1 MQNAALFNSIF
12 VAFFQPRAM
21 LLLLQIVLAIPHMS
35 RLVRI
40 LLIALAIVLALGL
53 RLRAVEM
60 LPIDYD
66 EDDYLRAGQ
75 QFATAIQNGDWRAFT
90 ELNYRTEHPPL
101 SKIAYGVA
109 IARLKRV
116 PEIPDRPTTA
126 EPSRT
131 LPQPHLVF
139 ARLTAALFGVLTVL
153 ALAALNPLAGILL
166 AMHTWTIKYT
176 SQVMLEAL
184 PALTS
189 LLCVLFYVKS
199 KREWNVW
206 LILSGIALGLTAAS
220 KYMYCV
226 VGIAVLAD
234 WAIHARQSNAPLK
247 NFFAPIA
254 LWIFLALVFFTI
266 ADPYLWNDPITRL
279 RESILYHGGYAQS
292 KAVQDAG
299 FPVWQPFV
307 WLFGAV
313 PWHPGV
319 FVFSFDLFIT
329 LFAFFGLRELWNKY
343 RVFALWLALM
353 ILFLLAWPTK
363 WPQYILTITVPVSLA
378 ASLGIHATILE
389 PSKRWWLSRHSI
401 IPSLPRSIAPSPND
415 FKLALP
421 YLIPGAFI
429 LALLALIPFLYQIAM
444 ALTDFS
450 TISIRDGLN
459 GGVLR
464 EVWRGLTF
472 QAQPVQ
478 VNLFDPSPD
487 FTREVRFA
495 GIGLVWQMLTGVWA
509 DVMVF
514 DVLWTVL
521 SVVTTTVLGVSV
533 ALLLNVRGV
542 RFTGFWRAL
551 FILPWAIPEFVGAL
565 VWFNIFEPSFGWLA
579 LAANLPGDLR
589 AALQPALSW
598 QDKPELALLVLLI
611 AGTWYGFPLIMLAT
625 LAGLKMIP
633 RDVYDAAAMDGA
645 SRWETLRAITIP
657 LLLPLLAP
665 ALILRTIFAF
675 NQFYLFY
682 VMNPPYPLYTLS
694 SLSYFFFNPTY
705 GFGGV
710 FAVSAGINL
719 ITVVVLIFLLLR
731 FNKWSRAAEG
741 VTYA

>member
-1 MQNAALFNSIF
+1 MSL
-12 VAFFQPRAM
+12 PRIA
-21 LLLLQIVLAIPHMS
+21 
-35 RLVRI
+35 RI
-40 LLIALAIVLALGL
+40 LLILLAVVLALGL
-53 RLRAVEM
+53 RLRAVNM

-75 QFATAIQNGDWRAFT
+75 QFAQAIQAGDWRAFT

-101 SKIAYGVA
+101 SKIAYGAA
-109 IARLKRV
+109 ITPLKPA
-116 PEIPDRPTTA
+116 PEIPDLPTTA
-126 EPSRT
+126 QPSRS
-131 LPQPHLVF
+131 LPQPHLLF
-139 ARLTAALFGVLTVL
+139 ARLTAALFGTLTVFAL
-153 ALAALNPLAGILL
+153 ALVDPLAGILL
-166 AMHTWTIKYT
+166 AIHTWTIKYS

-184 PALTS
+184 PSLTS
-189 LLCVLFYVKS
+189 LLCALAYVKS
-199 KREWNVW
+199 KRAWNLW
-206 LILSGIALGLTAAS
+206 LALSGIALGLTAAS

-226 VGIAVLAD
+226 VGIAILAD
-234 WAIHARQSNAPLK
+234 WAIANKNTLRAQWLNYGLK
-247 NFFAPIA
+247 VGAWILLALIFFA
-254 LWIFLALVFFTI
+254 L
-266 ADPYLWNDPITRL
+266 ADPYLWNDPVQRL
-279 RESILYHGGYAQS
+279 RDSIAYHGGYAQS
-292 KAVQDAG
+292 QAVQDAG

-319 FVFSFDLFIT
+319 FIFSFDLFIT
-329 LFAFFGLRELWNKY
+329 LFAFFGLRDLWKKY

-353 ILFLLAWPTK
+353 ISFLLVWPTK
-363 WPQYILTITVPVSLA
+363 WPQYILTITAPVSLA
-378 ASLGIHATILE
+378 AALGIRAAIAEPLKRRWLNRRTLTAPPHHAVAE
-389 PSKRWWLSRHSI
+389 SPSNLRFAFGFL
-401 IPSLPRSIAPSPND
+401 L
-415 FKLALP
+415 
-421 YLIPGAFI
+421 PGA
-429 LALLALIPFLYQIAM
+429 LLLVLLALIPFLYQIAM

-450 TISIRDGLN
+450 SISIRDGLN

-464 EVWRGLTF
+464 EVWRGITF
-472 QAQPVQ
+472 QVQPVQ
-478 VNLFDPSPD
+478 VNFFDPSPK
-487 FTREVRFA
+487 FVREVRFA
-495 GIGLVWQMLTGVWA
+495 GVDLVWQMLTGAGA

-514 DVLWTVL
+514 DVLWTLL
-521 SVVTTTVLGVSV
+521 SVATTTVLGVAV

-565 VWFNIFEPSFGWLA
+565 VWFQIFDPKNGWLY
-579 LAANLPGDLR
+579 LAANAPGDLR
-589 AALQPALSW
+589 AALQAAVAW
-598 QDKPELALLVLLI
+598 QNSPELALLVLLV
-611 AGTWYGFPLIMLAT
+611 AGTWYGFPLILLAT
-625 LAGLKMIP
+625 LAGLKAVP
-633 RDVYDAAAMDGA
+633 QNVYEAAALDGA
-645 SRWETLRAITIP
+645 SRRESFRALTIP

-719 ITVVVLIFLLLR
+719 ITVGVLIFLLLR

>member
-1 MQNAALFNSIF
+1 M
-12 VAFFQPRAM
+12 
-21 LLLLQIVLAIPHMS
+21 
-35 RLVRI
+35 RLPNISTFARI
-40 LLIALAIVLALGL
+40 LLIVLAIVLALGL
-53 RLRAVEM
+53 RLRAVQM

-75 QFATAIQNGDWRAFT
+75 QFATAIQNGNWRAFT

-101 SKIAYGVA
+101 AKIAYGVA
-109 IARLKRV
+109 LTPLPAA

-126 EPSRT
+126 DPAKS
-131 LPQPHLVF
+131 LPQPHLLF
-139 ARLTAALFGVLTVL
+139 ARLTGAFFGVLTVAAL
-153 ALAALNPLAGILL
+153 ALLDPLAGILL
-166 AMHTWTIKYT
+166 AIDTWTIKYT

-189 LLCVLFYVKS
+189 LVCVLAYRKS
-199 KREWNVW
+199 KGQLNFW
-206 LILSGIALGLTAAS
+206 LGVSGIALGLTAAS
-220 KYMYCV
+220 KYMYCI
-226 VGIAVLAD
+226 VGVAILVDWGLAVKSHWRAAWTKTAASVAFWVFLA
-234 WAIHARQSNAPLK
+234 IL
-247 NFFAPIA
+247 FFA
-254 LWIFLALVFFTI
+254 I
-266 ADPYLWNDPITRL
+266 ADPYLWNDPVNRL
-279 RESILYHGGYAQS
+279 RDSIVYHAGYAQS

-299 FPVWQPFV
+299 YPMWQPFV

-319 FVFSFDLFIT
+319 FLFSFDLFIT
-329 LFAFFGLRELWNKY
+329 LFAFFGLRTLWKQY
-343 RVFALWLALM
+343 RVFALWLGLM
-353 ILFLLAWPTK
+353 LLFLLAWTTK
-363 WPQYILTITVPVSLA
+363 WPQYVLTVTVPVSLA
-378 ASLGIHATILE
+378 ASLGIRETIFQ
-389 PSKRWWLSRHSI
+389 PIAHWWRNHRPLSFSLPHSIPRAPQLSLLSRRELKS
-401 IPSLPRSIAPSPND
+401 
-415 FKLALP
+415 ALP
-421 YLIPGAFI
+421 YLVPGTI
-429 LALLALIPFLYQIAM
+429 VLVVLALLPLLYQVAM

-450 TISIRDGLN
+450 SISIRDGLN

-472 QAQPVQ
+472 QVQPTV

-487 FTREVRFA
+487 FTREVRYA
-495 GIGLVWQMLTGVWA
+495 GIGLLWQMLTGVWA

-514 DVLWTVL
+514 NVLWTVL
-521 SVVTTTVLGVSV
+521 SVLTTTGLGVGV
-533 ALLLNVRGV
+533 ALLLNTRGV
-542 RFTGFWRAL
+542 KFTGFWRAL

-565 VWFNIFEPSFGWLA
+565 VWFQIFDPKNGWVY
-579 LAANLPGDLR
+579 LAANAPGDLR
-589 AALQPALSW
+589 LALQSVSTW
-598 QDKPELALLVLLI
+598 QNKPELALIVLLI

-645 SRWETLRAITIP
+645 TRWETLRRITFP

-719 ITVVVLIFLLLR
+719 ITVGVLIFLLLR

>member
-1 MQNAALFNSIF
+1 
-12 VAFFQPRAM
+12 
-21 LLLLQIVLAIPHMS
+21 MS
-35 RLVRI
+35 RLGIVRALFI
-40 LLIALAIVLALGL
+40 VLAIVLAVGL
-53 RLRAVEM
+53 RLRAVDM
-60 LPIDYD
+60 LPTDYD

-75 QFATAIQNGDWRAFT
+75 QFATAIQTGNWQAFT

-101 SKIAYGVA
+101 AKILYGVA
-109 IARLKRV
+109 IAPLKPA

-126 EPSRT
+126 DPAKS
-131 LPQPHLVF
+131 LPQPHLLI
-139 ARLTAALFGVLTVL
+139 ARLTAALFGVLTVTAL
-153 ALAALNPLAGILL
+153 ALLNPVAGILL

-189 LLCVLFYVKS
+189 LVCVLAYMKS
-199 KREWNVW
+199 KRQFNFW
-206 LILSGIALGLTAAS
+206 LVLSGIALGLTAAS

-226 VGIAVLAD
+226 VGVAILVDWGISIKDTWRIQLTGHLARIGI
-234 WAIHARQSNAPLK
+234 WALAAIV
-247 NFFAPIA
+247 FFA
-254 LWIFLALVFFTI
+254 I
-266 ADPYLWNDPITRL
+266 ADPYLWHDPINRL
-279 RESILYHGGYAQS
+279 RDSIVYHVGYAQS

-299 FPVWQPFV
+299 YPVWQPFV

-319 FVFSFDLFIT
+319 FLFSFDLFIT
-329 LFAFFGLRELWNKY
+329 LLAFFGLRDLWKKY
-343 RVFALWLALM
+343 RVVALWLGLM
-353 ILFLLAWPTK
+353 LLFLLVWSTK
-363 WPQYILTITVPVSLA
+363 WPQYILTVSVPVSLA
-378 ASLGIHATILE
+378 ASLGMRAAIVE
-389 PSKRWWLSRHSI
+389 PLTRWWTSRRTMISSAGHAVPAQAAASQ
-401 IPSLPRSIAPSPND
+401 SPNQIRSALVY
-415 FKLALP
+415 LA
-421 YLIPGAFI
+421 PGI
-429 LALLALIPFLYQIAM
+429 IVLVLLALVPFLYQIAM

-450 TISIRDGLN
+450 SLSIRDGLN

-464 EVWRGLTF
+464 EVWLGLTG
-472 QAQPVQ
+472 QVQPVQ
-478 VNLFDPSPD
+478 VNLFDPNPKY
-487 FTREVRFA
+487 TRDVHFA

-514 DVLWTVL
+514 NVLWTVL
-521 SVVTTTVLGVSV
+521 SVLTTTVLGVGV
-533 ALLLNVRGV
+533 GMLLNTRGILF
-542 RFTGFWRAL
+542 RGFWRAL

-565 VWFNIFEPSFGWLA
+565 IWFQIFDPKNGWVY
-579 LAANLPGDLR
+579 LAANAPGALR
-589 AALQPALSW
+589 PALQSVSAW
-598 QDKPELALLVLLI
+598 QDKPELALMILLI

-645 SRWETLRAITIP
+645 SRWETLRGITFP

-682 VMNPPYPLYTLS
+682 VMNPPYPIYTLS

-719 ITVVVLIFLLLR
+719 ITVGVLIFLLLR
-731 FNKWSRAAEG
+731 FNKWSRASEG